1 MRNVKRNLIIGYHRG
16 GNKWKGLADAL
27 ESMGQE
33 ATVVVDNFDNIE
45 GTYDQ
50 VWTMAESLLP
60 IQAELEEKYNINGL
74 SKRAAAILSDKKMMD
89 DFCVENGLESLIP
102 KSIIATSVEDLDLFK
117 DKAFIVKP
125 IIGSGCKKNYDTDIA
140 YCSYKNKNDFLKDTH
155 SDLVFRLNQIGWE
168 DPLFNN
174 RRNHYMFQEHL
185 HHNKAYGSYN
195 YVNEFGDIQ
204 ELFWVEADVGEASI
218 SEYSFQSR
226 TMHWLMVDIDEVPAE
241 IVKSS
246 RFYYETIVE
255 ELNLK
260 SMFFAGPDFYYQEGL
275 PTKLI
280 DCNPRIG
287 QGLQILNEVHGNR
300 YLPSILESN
309 VIDLEIKFWWVNAD
323 LKPGKIKELKDISH
337 LSEYMLSTNDI
348 GLLLPGNVIQ
358 EFTYANEDAPRV
370 GLKIPGKD
378 KADMFNTYR
387 LINEQIQNCII
398 YED

>member
-1 MRNVKRNLIIGYHRG
+1 MRNVKRNLIIGYARG

-33 ATVVVDNFDNIE
+33 TTVVVDNFDKIE

-74 SKRAAAILSDKKMMD
+74 SKRAAAILSNKKMMD
-89 DFCVENGLESLIP
+89 DFCVENGLEALIP
-102 KSIIATSVEDLDLFK
+102 ESVIATSPDDLDLFK

-125 IIGSGCKKNYDTDIA
+125 VVGSGTKKNYNTDIA
-140 YCSYKNKNDFLKDTH
+140 YCSYLSKDHFFKDTH
-155 SDLVFRLNQIGWE
+155 SDLVFRLNQIGWK

-174 RRNHYMFQEHL
+174 RHNYYMFQEHL
-185 HHNKAYGSYN
+185 HHNKIYASYN

-204 ELFWVEADVGEASI
+204 ELFWVAANVREAPI

-226 TMHWLMVDIDEVPAE
+226 PMDFWMVDVDEVPVE
-241 IVKSS
+241 IVKAS
-246 RFYYETIVE
+246 RFYFETIVE
-255 ELNLK
+255 ELDLK

-300 YLPSILESN
+300 YLPSILENN
-309 VIDLEIKFWWVNAD
+309 VIDLEIKFLWINAD
-323 LKPGKIKELKDISH
+323 LKPGKIKELRDMSH
-337 LSEYMLSTNDI
+337 LSEYMLSTNNP
-348 GLLLPGNVIQ
+348 GLLLPGNVVQ
-358 EFTYANEDAPRV
+358 EFTYSNEDVPRV

-378 KADMFNTYR
+378 KADMLNTYR